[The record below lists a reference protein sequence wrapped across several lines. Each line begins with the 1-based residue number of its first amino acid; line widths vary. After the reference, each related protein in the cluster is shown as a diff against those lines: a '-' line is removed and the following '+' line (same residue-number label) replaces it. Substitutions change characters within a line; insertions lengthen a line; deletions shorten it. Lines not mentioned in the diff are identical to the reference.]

1 MFTGAMQNEVSLLP
15 PGEGQDEGEFMG
27 DFTIPLTPALS
38 RWERETHGT
47 YPEKLICRTT
57 REPLINSKM

>member
-1 MFTGAMQNEVSLLP
+1 MKTDAIPSNIESLLP

-38 RWERETHGT
+38 RRERGVRAKV
-47 YPEKLICRTT
+47 YFDR
-57 REPLINSKM
+57 RS